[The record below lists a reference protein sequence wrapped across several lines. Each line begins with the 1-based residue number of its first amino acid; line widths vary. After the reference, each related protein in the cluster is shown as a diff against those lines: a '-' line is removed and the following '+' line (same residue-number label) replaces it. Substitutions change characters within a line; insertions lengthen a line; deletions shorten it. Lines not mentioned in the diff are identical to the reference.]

1 MSKGKILYSI
11 RHMSNNMS
19 NVYRSVDEGWY
30 RIIQIQFRVNSTGD
44 SFNFSLIK
52 DVCYKEMPF

>member
-1 MSKGKILYSI
+1 MSKGKILCLIS
-11 RHMSNNMS
+11 RHCTL
-19 NVYRSVDEGWY
+19 YRSVDEGWY
-30 RIIQIQFRVNSTGD
+30 RIIQIQFCVNSTGD